1 MAKPKMT
8 KGPSPVCAVR
18 LPAVMRAEL
27 DAYCKRHGKTR
38 AAVIQKAICRE
49 IGRLRLMQTVRAAG
63 GQPRG
68 DD

>member
-1 MAKPKMT
+1 
-8 KGPSPVCAVR
+8 
-18 LPAVMRAEL
+18 MRAEL